1 MCGTLVKVVKGIT
14 NKSDEEVL
22 DIVSLRFAKNDDM
35 ESFVGGLME
44 ADEALQLLDCDDI
57 RVISRRTF
65 FCFVVQGCVR
75 CMAL

>member
-35 ESFVGGLME
+35 ESFVGALME
-44 ADEALQLLDCDDI
+44 ADEALQLLDRDDI
-57 RVISRRTF
+57 RVIK
-65 FCFVVQGCVR
+65 QEN
-75 CMAL
+75 